1 MKQFTAC
8 VFGAGL
14 LVTTGAFAQ
23 SSEISNR
30 FYIIGYGELGYFD
43 RRVIDSSQY
52 RIDVDMGIAPTA
64 GSSGLGFGF
73 SLGIDAYGES
83 GIDDFAL
90 YPAIEL
96 GTGYGKFSAGIPR
109 SVLDRGYLPEPKFG
123 NSTRVSLEFRGVEA
137 SALGLLHLT
146 GSDAVWG
153 LRYDGAFSST
163 KVGVSYHHM
172 DGVGSDMEFY
182 ALAVNHTFSG
192 PSSLADFMIY
202 AGVEHLAFGITDDTS
217 YRIGVEGYADKIT
230 AGLSYTDKGFP
241 FGVKLATLYM
251 DYAVLDDLTLTGSYG
266 HVNTGAGRNI
276 YGLGAQYDFLENAYV
291 KASYVD
297 TDAAG
302 SDPFIEIMMGWKF

>member
-8 VFGAGL
+8 VFGASL
-14 LVTTGAFAQ
+14 LAATGAMAQ
-23 SSEISNR
+23 SSGFNDR
-30 FYIIGYGELGYFD
+30 FYITGYGELGYFD
-43 RRVIDSSQY
+43 RGTTDSGQY
-52 RIDVDMGIAPTA
+52 RLDIDMGIAPTA

-83 GIDDFAL
+83 GNDDLAL
-90 YPAIEL
+90 YPALEL
-96 GTGYGKFSAGIPR
+96 GTKFGKFSAGIPR
-109 SVLDRGYLPEPKFG
+109 SVLDRSYLPEPKFG
-123 NSTRVSLEFRGVEA
+123 NNTRVGLEFRGVEA

-153 LRYDGAFSST
+153 LRYDGAFNST

-172 DGVGSDMEFY
+172 DAVGSDMEFY
-182 ALAVNHTFSG
+182 ALAINHTFSG
-192 PSSLADFMIY
+192 PSSLVDFMVY

-217 YRIGVEGYADKIT
+217 YRIGVEGYTDKIT

-241 FGVKLATLYM
+241 FGVKLTTLYM

-266 HVNTGAGRNI
+266 HIDTGAGRNI
-276 YGLGAQYDFLENAYV
+276 YGLGVQYDFLNNAYV

-297 TDAAG
+297 TDAPG
-302 SDPFIEIMMGWKF
+302 SDPFVEVLMGWEF